1 MKKFSL
7 IFLGCPKNQVDC
19 EKIIYSFLKRGYFI
33 TIDLKKSDIVILTTC
48 AFIKKGVK
56 ECEKWIKKLI
66 NLKKRKIIKK
76 IIVFGCLVEREKE
89 KLVERYP
96 EVDYFIGL
104 GGLNKMFSL
113 IKKKEKYYLSPN
125 KQILIKTL
133 PRIIVTPYAYVK
145 IAEGCNNY
153 CSYCLI
159 PKIRGR
165 YQSREIEEIKKE
177 VKELVDLGIK
187 EIILIAQD
195 TTFYGADI
203 YNKPSLAKLLKEL
216 VKIRNLEWLRILYT
230 HPAHYDDELISLIRN
245 EEKIV
250 KYLDIPIQHISDKIL
265 RLMNRPYTKKD
276 LIKLLEKIRKIPNL
290 VLRTTVMVGFPHEE
304 EKDFLE
310 LLSFIKD
317 FKFEY
322 LGCFIYSPEPNT
334 SAYELGTQINEK
346 IKKERYQKIMETQ
359 QRITF
364 DFLDSLIN
372 KKFKVLV
379 ENHNF
384 GRAYFQAPEI
394 DGNIILENNNI
405 KIGEFSECEIFKRK
419 GYDLVGRI
427 IGGQKTHREISNNFP
442 V

>member
-19 EKIIYSFLKRGYFI
+19 EKIIYSFLKEGYSI
-33 TIDLKKSDIVILTTC
+33 TTNLKESDVCLLTTC

-56 ECEKWIKKLI
+56 ECERWIERLI
-66 NLKKRKIIKK
+66 DFKKRKIIKK

-104 GGLNKMFSL
+104 GGLNNLPSL
-113 IKKKEKYYLSPN
+113 IKEKEKYYLSPN

-133 PRIIVTPYAYVK
+133 PRIIVTPYTYVK
-145 IAEGCNNY
+145 IADGCNNY

-216 VKIRNLEWLRILYT
+216 IKIRNLEWLRILYT
-230 HPAHYDDELISLIRN
+230 HPAHYNDELINLIRN
-245 EEKIV
+245 EEKII

-265 RLMNRPYTKKD
+265 RLMNRPYTQKD
-276 LIKLLEKIRKIPNL
+276 LIKLLEKLRKIPNL
-290 VLRTTVMVGFPHEE
+290 ILRTTVMVGFPGEK

-322 LGCFIYSPEPNT
+322 LGCFNYSREENT
-334 SAYELGTQINEK
+334 LADKLENQIKEK
-346 IKKERYQKIMETQ
+346 IKRERYQKIMETQ
-359 QRITF
+359 QKITF
-364 DFLDSLIN
+364 NFLNSLIN
-372 KKFKVLV
+372 KRFKILI
-379 ENHNF
+379 ENKNL

-394 DGNIILENNNI
+394 DGNIILNNKNI
-405 KIGEFSECEIFKRK
+405 KIGKFSECEILKRK
-419 GYDLVGRI
+419 GYDLVGKLTE
-427 IGGQKTHREISNNFP
+427 GQKSH
-442 V
+442 